1 MKQDTKDN
9 STPTGAS
16 LGRRNFVKKVGL
28 LAGTAAL
35 LSYAGPS
42 ILGEGVGARPD
53 ESGGGNSNPD
63 LLEEVGQF
71 SSQGKLVNYFV
82 VKPGK
87 GSKFP
92 AVFLVHEVFGVT
104 ENVRNLARDLASK
117 GNLVFVPDCLPTGN
131 AGSASEKVVTPGE
144 MEKLTAGFAYM
155 VQRSDVDATRVR
167 GVGRCWENARDS
179 SRNSY
184 TVAAAGN
191 RVRFDVQYYNCHFPF
206 DRMGSLS

>member
-1 MKQDTKDN
+1 MKEDTKDS

-42 ILGEGVGARPD
+42 VLGAGVGAKSD
-53 ESGGGNSNPD
+53 ETGGGDNPD

-71 SSQGKLVNYFV
+71 SSQGKPVNYFV

-131 AGSASEKVVTPGE
+131 AGNASEKVVAPGE
-144 MEKLTAGFAYM
+144 MEKLAAGFAYL
-155 VQRSDVDATRVR
+155 VQRSDVDATRIT
-167 GVGRCWENARDS
+167 GVGRCWEKARDS

-184 TVAAAGN
+184 TMVAAGN
-191 RVRFDVQYYNCHFPF
+191 RVRFDVQYYNCRFPF